1 MDLCVLM
8 KDGLNLV
15 STWVNSLQ
23 EWKNHVVHTGF
34 MPFVCRECK
43 EVRFCTKLA

>member
-8 KDGLNLV
+8 MDKLNLV
-15 STWVNSLQ
+15 LTYVKSLQ
-23 EWKNHVVHTGF
+23 EWKNHVVHTGL

-43 EVRFCTKLA
+43 EVRLCTKLA